1 MKKNKS
7 IIITGAAGFIGS
19 NLVKYFNKKGID
31 RIIIVDSIIKINDN
45 KILKKCNYKFS
56 IDYKDNKKK
65 IKNRLKDMD
74 IEIIFHI
81 GANTNVLDTDL
92 DNILKTNFDS
102 SRFWYELSD
111 IFNCGFIYASS
122 SAVYG
127 DFRDSSVIKNQI
139 NPLNEYALSKS
150 LLDNYMQYNIQTNK
164 INKKIIGFRF
174 FNVFGLGENHKN
186 KNASIPFRF
195 FNFMLNDGIIEIFDE
210 NIQRDYVYVNDVV
223 KVLFLSYLNNF
234 SSGIYNLG
242 SGEVI
247 SHMQIAEMVL
257 AKTNLYNSISKF
269 DNFSIIKI
277 EMPKTLKNKF
287 QFYTKAL
294 ELESWIQIETQGS
307 MDKMNNYIDNL
318 FKEKLGQN

>member
-1 MKKNKS
+1 MNKNKS

-31 RIIIVDSIIKINDN
+31 RIIIVDSINKINDN

-56 IDYKDNKKK
+56 IDYKENKKK
-65 IKNRLKDMD
+65 IKDRLKNID
-74 IEIIFHI
+74 IDIIFHI

-102 SRFWYELSD
+102 SKFWYELSD

-127 DFRDSSVIKNQI
+127 DSRDSSVIKNQI

-223 KVLFLSYLNNF
+223 KVLFLAYLNNF